1 MKKNIQLLVILLSIL
16 LLASCATNSATN
28 SATMQPSLMD
38 KINEAADYIN
48 EKTNNFKPE
57 IGLILGSGLG
67 DLAEEIENPIIID
80 YKDIPHFPVSTAPSH
95 KGRLVI
101 GELEGKKVICMQG
114 RFHYYKGYEMYQI
127 AFPVQV
133 MKILGVEKL
142 IITNAAGCV
151 NRNWNTGSL
160 MLITDHINL
169 TALNPLRGSNI
180 SHLGERFFDMTR
192 IYDKDLQ
199 ALVLRAAKNVGVDLK
214 QGVYM
219 YFSGPNFE
227 TPAEIR
233 ASEILGADAVGMS
246 TVPEVIAASHCGMKV
261 IGISCMTNM
270 AAGILDQPITSEEV
284 TETAFRVRNEFQSL
298 IKEIIR
304 QIP

>member
-1 MKKNIQLLVILLSIL
+1 MKKTIRFLIILLTIL
-16 LLASCATNSATN
+16 LLASCATNST
-28 SATMQPSLMD
+28 TKQQTGLID
-38 KINEAADYIN
+38 KIEEAANYIN
-48 EKTNNFKPE
+48 ERTDNFKPE
-57 IGLILGSGLG
+57 IGIILGSGLG

-101 GELEGKKVICMQG
+101 GELSGKKVVCMQG
-114 RFHYYKGYEMYQI
+114 RFHYYEGYEMNQI

-133 MKILGVEKL
+133 MKLLGVEEL

-151 NRNWNTGSL
+151 NRQWDSGTL
-160 MLITDHINL
+160 MLITDHIKF
-169 TALNPLRGSNI
+169 APENPLRGQNLDQ
-180 SHLGERFFDMTR
+180 LGERFFDMTKV
-192 IYDKDLQ
+192 YDKELQ
-199 ALVLRAAKNVGVDLK
+199 TVALNAATTVGVELK

-219 YFSGPNFE
+219 YFAGPNYE

-233 ASEILGADAVGMS
+233 AAEILGADAVGMS
-246 TVPEVIAASHCGMKV
+246 TVPEVIAASHCGIKV

-270 AAGILDQPITSEEV
+270 AAGILDQPITAEEV
-284 TETAFRVRNEFQSL
+284 EETTFRVRNEFQSL
-298 IKEIIR
+298 VKEIVR